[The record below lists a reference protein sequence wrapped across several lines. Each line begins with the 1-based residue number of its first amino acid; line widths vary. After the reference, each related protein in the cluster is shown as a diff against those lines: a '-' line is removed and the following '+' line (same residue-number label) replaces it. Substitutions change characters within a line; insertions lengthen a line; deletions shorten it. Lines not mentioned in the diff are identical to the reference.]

1 MALNLQTDRMI
12 AHIDQGIGLM
22 VFNNPNRHN
31 ALSLEMWRGISE
43 IIEYFES
50 NEDVRVVVMRGAG
63 EKAFVS
69 GADITEFDKNRSSA
83 EQEQDYGKVSAR
95 GARSLTTMTK
105 PLIAMITGYCIGGG
119 LATALHADIRFAT
132 PDSTF
137 GIPAAKLGLG
147 YDYEGLAKLSRI
159 VGPARARDILFSAR
173 FLSAEE
179 AYQCGIVQFI
189 SERDSIESDVT
200 EYAERIA
207 SNAPLTVRAAKAAV
221 NAFESQPNDEA
232 IQEVRSLVRDCF
244 NSRDYKEGRKAFAE
258 KRRPK
263 FSGT

>member
-1 MALNLQTDRMI
+1 MALELLTDRMI
-12 AHIDQGIGLM
+12 AHVDQGIGWM
-22 VFNNPNRHN
+22 VFNNPKRHN
-31 ALSLEMWRGISE
+31 ALSLEMWRGISQ
-43 IIEYFES
+43 IVDYFES
-50 NEDVRVVVMRGAG
+50 HPDVRVVVMRGAG

-83 EQEQDYGKVSAR
+83 EQEQDYGKVSAT
-95 GARSLTTMTK
+95 GARSLASMTK
-105 PLIAMITGYCIGGG
+105 PLIALITGYCIGGG

-159 VGPARARDILFSAR
+159 VGPAHARDILFSAR

-189 SERDSIESDVT
+189 SERESIESDVT
-200 EYAERIA
+200 EYAERVA
-207 SNAPLTVRAAKAAV
+207 SNAPLTIRAAKAAV
-221 NAFESQPNDEA
+221 NAFESQPDDDA
-232 IQEVRSLVRDCF
+232 IQQVRSMVRDCF
-244 NSRDYKEGRKAFAE
+244 NSHDYKEGRKAFAE

>member
-12 AHIDQGIGLM
+12 AHVDQGIGWM
-22 VFNNPNRHN
+22 VFNNPKRHN

-43 IIEYFES
+43 IIEYFEA
-50 NEDVRVVVMRGAG
+50 NEEVRVVVMRGAG

-83 EQEQDYGKVSAR
+83 EQEQNYGKVSAR
-95 GARSLTTMTK
+95 GARSLGTMTK
-105 PLIAMITGYCIGGG
+105 PLIALIKGYCIGGG
-119 LATALHADIRFAT
+119 LATALHADIRFST

-179 AYQCGIVQFI
+179 AHQCGIVQFI
-189 SERDSIESDVT
+189 SERDSIEPDVT

-207 SNAPLTVRAAKAAV
+207 NNAPLTVRAAKAAV
-221 NAFESQPNDEA
+221 NAFESQPDDDA

-244 NSRDYKEGRKAFAE
+244 NSQDYKEGRRAFAE

>member
-1 MALNLQTDRMI
+1 MTLNLRTDRMI
-12 AHIDQGIGLM
+12 ASVTEGIGWM
-22 VFNNPNRHN
+22 VFNNPKRHN
-31 ALSLEMWRGISE
+31 ALSLEMWKGISD
-43 IIEYFES
+43 IVNYFES
-50 NEDVRVVVMRGAG
+50 QSEVRVVVMRGAG

-83 EQEQDYGKVSAR
+83 EQEQDYGKVSAQ
-95 GARSLTTMTK
+95 GARSLSSMTK
-105 PLIAMITGYCIGGG
+105 PLIALVTGYCIGGG

-189 SERDSIESDVT
+189 SERETIESEVT
-200 EYAERIA
+200 DYAQRIA
-207 SNAPLTVRAAKAAV
+207 NNAPLTVRAAKAAV
-221 NAFESQPNDEA
+221 NAYESQPDNQA
-232 IQEVRSLVRDCF
+232 IQEVRTLVRECF
-244 NSRDYKEGRKAFAE
+244 NSKDYKEGRKAFAE
-258 KRRPK
+258 KRPPK
-263 FSGT
+263 FKGT